1 VPRRVVRTYLFA
13 DLRDYT
19 AFVETRGDAAAARLL
34 RAYRSIVRAE
44 IRAKRGVEIK
54 TEGDSFYLVFN
65 TPGDAV
71 RCALGIARRAKAHNE
86 RHADLPLRIG
96 IGINTGE
103 AIEHDKAYVGSAV
116 ILASRLAQQA
126 EAGRSLVTD
135 TVRSLVRTGGLA
147 PMRDLGA
154 WKLKGV
160 AESVHVYEIETTKS
174 SAARSVG
181 PSLRLPAMLLPPPLR
196 GATGLVV
203 CPELVQRELQLATL
217 LEHVGA
223 AATGESRIVA
233 VAGEAGVGKTRLV
246 RELARVAQEDG
257 FYVFGGRSHA
267 SAALPYEPFI
277 AALRPYAES
286 RGTEIL
292 RRLLGTLTGELR
304 RLLPEIDLAPA
315 NEDVTIPD
323 DERRERFLRAIHLL
337 LEDAASLRPVVLV
350 LEDMHEADA
359 ASRDLLSYL
368 ATTLHGGICVVFTYR
383 EEDVGP
389 THPLRALIAGFD
401 RERRLSHVALP
412 PLDAAGVERMIK
424 ALVPERATGELAQAV
439 LERSEGVPYYVEELL
454 KTAVDEAD
462 AGADRLPLPRTVRD
476 SVQMRLARLMGE
488 RGRPIADLLEAA
500 AIAAIPLGYD
510 VLLDLS
516 GRGDRD
522 TSEDLAA
529 AVEAQLLERPPTQQE
544 IYQFRHT
551 LTRDAVASA
560 IPESRQTLLHVR
572 VAEALEKLRDDRQ
585 SATIARHFAAGG
597 DGARAVRYA
606 RDGARAAIRV
616 GAYAAAIDLL
626 RLAATQGAGIAE
638 EVDVLFELG
647 AALRSAGRADE
658 AEDVLLRA
666 RDLTRDEQRRARI
679 DLELAAVL
687 RMEGQR
693 VEAVAS
699 VRRAIDALQAHQ
711 GPILAEALV
720 HHADLAWAENDLRET
735 ARLAEDALG
744 AAKRYQA
751 PSVEVQALTLLGA
764 ASVRLGQDE
773 GLEHLAEATRRG
785 GALALG
791 AEAVDAHMELAR
803 ALLFRGRNED
813 ALDAVK
819 AGLALARARGLEFAQ
834 ARLLAHATTICVNLG
849 RYVEARRFAEQ
860 SVALARAGTIAASA
874 ARVSLAHVM
883 SDQGEGEAALAL
895 FDSVRE
901 DSERNEPDRRVI
913 YWSYRAQALLG
924 LDRLDDA
931 WESATRAVDLT
942 AATPGM
948 GMTAF
953 LNAAEIAEAR
963 RDGSGIEA
971 LSRRFEDYFAG
982 RDTPPV
988 RLVRLEIAA
997 IRELCAGRDAAM
1009 QFSEVADTYATL
1021 GARVRASYRRA
1032 TAAIAR
1038 MNDSRARASARR
1050 ELATQMRDLE
1060 SFGALR
1066 YVAALNRQLRRRTAA
1081 RSVSGPLTRRQQR
1094 VAVLISRGWTDRR
1107 IARAI
1112 GVSDRAVGGLVR
1124 SVLAG
1129 LGVATRSQVAA
1140 WVADHPGLPRTA
1152 PALAP

>member
-1 VPRRVVRTYLFA
+1 MPRRVVRTYLFA

-44 IRAKRGVEIK
+44 VRAKRGVEIK
-54 TEGDSFYLVFN
+54 TEGDSFYLVFG

-96 IGINTGE
+96 VGINTGE
-103 AIEHDKAYVGSAV
+103 AVAHDNAYVGSAV

-147 PMRDLGA
+147 PMRDLGS

-160 AESVHVYEIETTKS
+160 AESVHVYEVETTKS
-174 SAARSVG
+174 SAARAVG

-196 GATGLVV
+196 GAGGLVV
-203 CPELVQRELQLATL
+203 CPELVQRELQLAAL

-233 VAGEAGVGKTRLV
+233 LVGEAGVGKTRLV

-277 AALRPYAES
+277 AALRPYAQS

-292 RRLLGTLTGELR
+292 KRLLGTLTGELR
-304 RLLPEIDLAPA
+304 RLLPEIELASA
-315 NEDVTIPD
+315 NEDMTIRD
-323 DERRERFLRAIHLL
+323 DERRERFLRVIQLL

-368 ATTLHGGICVVFTYR
+368 ATTLHGGICVLFTYR

-389 THPLRALIAGFD
+389 THPLRSLIAGLD

-412 PLDAAGVERMIK
+412 PLDAAGVERMTK
-424 ALVPERATGELAQAV
+424 ALLPERATGELTRAV

-454 KTAVDEAD
+454 KTALDDAS
-462 AGADRLPLPRTVRD
+462 AGADPLPLPRTVRD
-476 SVQMRLARLMGE
+476 SVQMRLARLTQE
-488 RGRPIADLLEAA
+488 RGRPVADLLEAA
-500 AIAAIPLGYD
+500 AIAAVPLGFE
-510 VLLDLS
+510 VLLHLS
-516 GRGDRD
+516 GRPEGDTGD
-522 TSEDLAA
+522 DLAA

-551 LTRDAVASA
+551 LTRDAVAGA
-560 IPESRQTLLHVR
+560 ISQSRQKRLHAR
-572 VAEALEKLRDDRQ
+572 VAEALEELHDDRQ
-585 SATIARHFAAGG
+585 SATIARHFAAAG
-597 DGARAVRYA
+597 DSLSAVRYA
-606 RDGARAAIRV
+606 RDGARAAILV

-638 EVDVLFELG
+638 EIDVLFELG
-647 AALRSAGRADE
+647 AALRSAGRAHE
-658 AEDVLLRA
+658 AEEVLLRA
-666 RDLTRDEQRRARI
+666 RDLTTDEQRRARI

-693 VEAVAS
+693 PEAVDA

-744 AAKRYQA
+744 AGRRYHA
-751 PSVEVQALTLLGA
+751 PGVEVQALTLLGA
-764 ASVRLGQDE
+764 AKVRLGKDE
-773 GLEHLAEATRRG
+773 GLEHLAEATRCGR
-785 GALALG
+785 ALSLG
-791 AEAVDAHMELAR
+791 AETVDSYLELAR
-803 ALLFRGRNED
+803 AFLFRGRNED

-819 AGLALARARGLEFAQ
+819 EGLALARARGLEFAQ
-834 ARLLAHATTICVNLG
+834 ARLLAHSTTICVNLG
-849 RYVEARRFAEQ
+849 RYEEARAFAEQ
-860 SVALARAGTIAASA
+860 SVALARTGTIAASS

-895 FDSVRE
+895 LDSVRE
-901 DSERNEPDRRVI
+901 ESERNEPDRRVI
-913 YWSYRAQALLG
+913 FWSYRAQALLG
-924 LDRLDDA
+924 LDRLGDA

-963 RDGSGIEA
+963 RDASGIEA
-971 LSRRFEDYFAG
+971 LSRRFEEYFAG
-982 RDTPPV
+982 RDTAPI

-997 IRELCAGRDAAM
+997 IRELCDGRDAARH
-1009 QFSEVADTYATL
+1009 FAEVADAYASL
-1021 GARVRASYRRA
+1021 GARVRTSYRRA
-1032 TAAIAR
+1032 SAAIAR
-1038 MNDSRARASARR
+1038 MGDSRARASARR
-1050 ELATQMRDLE
+1050 DLAAQLRQLE
-1060 SFGALR
+1060 SFGARR
-1066 YVAALNRQLRRRTAA
+1066 YVAALNRQLRRRTASH
-1081 RSVSGPLTRRQQR
+1081 SVSGPLTKRQQR

-1112 GVSDRAVGGLVR
+1112 GVSDRAASGLVR
-1124 SVLAG
+1124 SVLTG
-1129 LGVATRSQVAA
+1129 LGVASRSQVAA
-1140 WVADHPGLPRTA
+1140 WVAHHPGIPRAA
-1152 PALAP
+1152 PALVP

>member
-1 VPRRVVRTYLFA
+1 MPRRVVRTYLFA

-44 IRAKRGVEIK
+44 VRAKRGVEIK

-86 RHADLPLRIG
+86 RNADLPLRIG

-160 AESVHVYEIETTKS
+160 ADSVHVYEVETTKS

-203 CPELVQRELQLATL
+203 CPELVQRELQLAAL

-233 VAGEAGVGKTRLV
+233 VSGEAGVGKTRLV

-277 AALRPYAES
+277 AALRPYVES

-304 RLLPEIDLAPA
+304 RLLPEIELAPA
-315 NEDVTIPD
+315 NEDMTIPD

-350 LEDMHEADA
+350 LEDLHEADA

-412 PLDAAGVERMIK
+412 RLDAGGVERMIK
-424 ALVPERATGELAQAV
+424 ALVPERATGELARAV
-439 LERSEGVPYYVEELL
+439 MERSEGVPYYVEELL
-454 KTAVDEAD
+454 KTAVDDAD

-476 SVQMRLARLMGE
+476 SVQMRLARLIGE

-500 AIAAIPLGYD
+500 AIAAIPLSYE
-510 VLLDLS
+510 VLQGLA

-522 TSEDLAA
+522 TGEDLAA

-560 IPESRQTLLHVR
+560 IPESRQKLLHVR

-585 SATIARHFAAGG
+585 SATIARHFAAAG
-597 DGARAVRYA
+597 DGPRAVRYA

-658 AEDVLLRA
+658 AEAVLLRA
-666 RDLTRDEQRRARI
+666 RDLTRDEHRRARI

-693 VEAVAS
+693 VEAV
-699 VRRAIDALQAHQ
+699 
-711 GPILAEALV
+711 
-720 HHADLAWAENDLRET
+720 
-735 ARLAEDALG
+735 DALG
-744 AAKRYQA
+744 AAKRYQT

-764 ASVRLGQDE
+764 ASVRLGKDE

-785 GALALG
+785 GALSLG
-791 AEAVDAHMELAR
+791 AEAVDAYMELAR

-819 AGLALARARGLEFAQ
+819 EGLALARARGLEFAQ

-849 RYVEARRFAEQ
+849 RYEEARRFAEQ

-924 LDRLDDA
+924 LDRLDEA

-963 RDGSGIEA
+963 RDGSGVEA
-971 LSRRFEDYFAG
+971 LSRSFEDYFGG

-988 RLVRLEIAA
+988 RLVRLEMAA
-997 IRELCAGRDAAM
+997 IRELCAGRDAAKH
-1009 QFSEVADTYATL
+1009 FSEVADTYATL

-1050 ELATQMRDLE
+1050 ELATQVRDLE

-1066 YVAALNRQLRRRTAA
+1066 YVAAINRQLRRRTAA

-1124 SVLAG
+1124 SVLTG

-1140 WVADHPGLPRTA
+1140 WVSDHPGLPRTA

>member
-1 VPRRVVRTYLFA
+1 MPRRVVRTYLFA

-34 RAYRSIVRAE
+34 RAYRAIVRAE
-44 IRAKRGVEIK
+44 VRAKRGAEIK
-54 TEGDSFYLVFN
+54 TEGDSFYLVFS

-96 IGINTGE
+96 VGINTGE
-103 AIEHDKAYVGSAV
+103 AVAHDNAYVGSAV

-147 PMRDLGA
+147 PMRDLGS

-160 AESVHVYEIETTKS
+160 AESVHVYEVETTKS
-174 SAARSVG
+174 SAARAVG

-196 GATGLVV
+196 GASGLVV
-203 CPELVQRELQLATL
+203 CPELVQRELQLAAL

-233 VAGEAGVGKTRLV
+233 LVGEAGVGKTRLV

-267 SAALPYEPFI
+267 LAALPYEPFI
-277 AALRPYAES
+277 AALRPYAQT

-304 RLLPEIDLAPA
+304 RLLPEIELPSA
-315 NEDVTIPD
+315 NEDMTIPD
-323 DERRERFLRAIHLL
+323 DERRERFLRVIHLL

-368 ATTLHGGICVVFTYR
+368 ATTLHGGICVLFTYR

-389 THPLRALIAGFD
+389 THPLRGLIADLD
-401 RERRLSHVALP
+401 RERRLSHIALS
-412 PLDAAGVERMIK
+412 PLDAAGVERMTK
-424 ALVPERATGELAQAV
+424 ALLPERATGELTRAV

-454 KTAVDEAD
+454 KTALDDAS
-462 AGADRLPLPRTVRD
+462 AGADHLSLPRTVRD
-476 SVQMRLARLMGE
+476 SVQMRLARLTQE
-488 RGRPIADLLEAA
+488 RGRPIGDLLEAA
-500 AIAAIPLGYD
+500 AIAAVPLGFE
-510 VLLDLS
+510 VLLHLS
-516 GRGDRD
+516 GRPEADTGD
-522 TSEDLAA
+522 DLAA

-551 LTRDAVASA
+551 LTRDAVAGG
-560 IPESRQTLLHVR
+560 ITESRQKRLHVR
-572 VAEALEKLRDDRQ
+572 VAEALEKLHDDRQ
-585 SATIARHFAAGG
+585 SATIARHFAAAGESL
-597 DGARAVRYA
+597 RAVQYA

-626 RLAATQGAGIAE
+626 RLAAAQGAGIAE
-638 EVDVLFELG
+638 EIDVLFELG
-647 AALRSAGRADE
+647 AALRSAGRAHE
-658 AEDVLLRA
+658 AEEVLLRA
-666 RDLTRDEQRRARI
+666 RDLTTDEQRRARI

-693 VEAVAS
+693 PEAVDA
-699 VRRAIDALQAHQ
+699 VRRAIAALQTHQ
-711 GPILAEALV
+711 GPVLAEALV

-744 AAKRYQA
+744 AARRYHA
-751 PSVEVQALTLLGA
+751 AGVEVQALTLLGA
-764 ASVRLGQDE
+764 AKVRLGKDE

-785 GALALG
+785 RALSLG
-791 AEAVDAHMELAR
+791 AETVDSYLELAR

-819 AGLALARARGLEFAQ
+819 EGLVLARARGLEFAQ

-849 RYVEARRFAEQ
+849 RYEEARAFAEQ
-860 SVALARAGTIAASA
+860 SVALARTGTIAASS

-883 SDQGEGEAALAL
+883 SDQGEGEGALAL
-895 FDSVRE
+895 LDSVRE
-901 DSERNEPDRRVI
+901 ESERNEPDRRVI
-913 YWSYRAQALLG
+913 FWSYRAQALLG

-971 LSRRFEDYFAG
+971 LARRFEDYFAG
-982 RDTPPV
+982 RDTAPI

-997 IRELCAGRDAAM
+997 IRELCAGRDAAGH
-1009 QFSEVADTYATL
+1009 FAEVADAYASL
-1021 GARVRASYRRA
+1021 GARVRTSYRRA
-1032 TAAIAR
+1032 SAAIAR
-1038 MNDSRARASARR
+1038 MSESRTRVSARR
-1050 ELATQMRDLE
+1050 DLTARLRELE
-1060 SFGALR
+1060 SFGARR
-1066 YVAALNRQLRRRTAA
+1066 YVVALNRQLRRRTVA
-1081 RSVSGPLTRRQQR
+1081 RSISSPLSRRQQR

-1112 GVSDRAVGGLVR
+1112 GVSDRAASGLIR
-1124 SVLAG
+1124 SVLSG

-1140 WVADHPGLPRTA
+1140 WVSDHPGIRRSA